1 MENDIKKSRKEQSR
15 KYYLKNKER
24 ILEKQK
30 QYYEKNKEKKSV
42 YQKKYWEENKERH
55 KERNRNLSRKNY
67 YENQEKYKE
76 YQKKYYIEHKEEINE
91 KAHNKLYSNQLYRAY
106 VLLHEYNAADE
117 RNCRGKGDLTTEWI
131 VENIFSQ
138 PCPHC
143 GETDWT
149 KIGCNRLD
157 NNKPHTMDNVE
168 PCCKECNSKLNAISA
183 KRDEFG
189 KFAT

>member
-1 MENDIKKSRKEQSR
+1 MVDEAKKEQAR
-15 KYYLKNKER
+15 QYYLKNKER

-30 QYYEKNKEKKSV
+30 QYYEKNKEKKSA

-55 KERNRNLSRKNY
+55 KERNRRLGIKNY

-76 YQKKYYIEHKEEINE
+76 YQRKYYAENKEEINE

-106 VLLHEYNAADE
+106 TLLKEYNDADKE
-117 RNCRGKGDLTTEWI
+117 KCRGEGDLTAEWI
-131 VENIFSQ
+131 VTNIFTQ
-138 PCPHC
+138 ACPHC
-143 GETDWT
+143 GESDWT

-157 NNKPHTMDNVE
+157 NSKPHTMDNVE
-168 PCCKECNSKLNAISA
+168 PCCKKCNSKLNAIFA

-189 KFAT
+189 KFTT